1 MNKENNY
8 KKIKSYFE
16 IEDMHLALIEIVNQI
31 KQSNWNPDVV
41 ISVNRGGCVP
51 GVYLSHILNVPH
63 YVINVQLR
71 DNLAQNNLSAIDQN
85 YNSKNNILI
94 IDDIN
99 DTGATFDLIK
109 NYINYDILKFRFG
122 CLIENKSSKFKSNYW
137 GKLIDKKLKPTW
149 IVFPW
154 ERDINSSK

>member
-1 MNKENNY
+1 MR
-8 KKIKSYFE
+8 
-16 IEDMHLALIEIVNQI
+16 LALVEIINQI

-41 ISVNRGGCVP
+41 ISVNRGGCIP
-51 GVYLSHILNVPH
+51 GVYLSHILNIPH

-71 DNLAQNNLSAIDQN
+71 DNFAQNNLNALDQN
-85 YNSKNNILI
+85 YNSKKNILI

-109 NYINYDILKFRFG
+109 NYVSYDEYKFRFG
-122 CLIENKSSKFKSNYW
+122 CLIENKASKFKSNYW
-137 GKLIDKKLKPTW
+137 GKLIDKKLKPRW

-154 ERDINSSK
+154 ESDINTFK